1 MDTLGGRRGSGASL
15 GFFKSHERGNGEA
28 TEGVSWIKKKEK
40 TIDWLVGFSPN
51 VDTTSVPK
59 PPSAVVKLNPSS
71 VIGPSDTS
79 DPVRWTTIRK
89 GPARKA
95 WCGQIEGQKRRGMV
109 ALGTKMRDAETR
121 RHRARMPDRSKCW
134 RRAARD
140 ERHGESGETE
150 KAMACSH

>member
-95 WCGQIEGQKRRGMV
+95 WCGHNEAKAAEVARGTQRLRTGYKV
-109 ALGTKMRDAETR
+109 QNGSAALFV
-121 RHRARMPDRSKCW
+121 
-134 RRAARD
+134 
-140 ERHGESGETE
+140 
-150 KAMACSH
+150 